1 LTQSSDEHGS
11 LSTFLLVE
19 DDELICALLRRIL
32 LDAGRRILTATNAEQ
47 ALRHANSTQIDLLLT
62 DFGCPS
68 GLAAADRLRAS
79 QPNVRVLYMRNW
91 ADDSA
96 SSELQ
101 NADVVLKPF
110 TLAELEA
117 AVAGALDGHP

>member
-1 LTQSSDEHGS
+1 
-11 LSTFLLVE
+11 
-19 DDELICALLRRIL
+19 
-32 LDAGRRILTATNAEQ
+32 
-47 ALRHANSTQIDLLLT
+47 
-62 DFGCPS
+62 
-68 GLAAADRLRAS
+68 
-79 QPNVRVLYMRNW
+79 MRNW